1 MLPNPGKKENFRK
14 KCQGQKITEKCHRK
28 TSQEIKEKKTMLT
41 QFLCYLTDFFLYKTL
56 ALVSPALTSI
66 TQVSLTLIPNPSIS
80 NHNPIISSPN
90 L

>member
-1 MLPNPGKKENFRK
+1 MSRTKNHGKMSQENVTGNKRK
-14 KCQGQKITEKCHRK
+14 KDNVNAVSVLFNR
-28 TSQEIKEKKTMLT
+28 L
-41 QFLCYLTDFFLYKTL
+41 LFLYKTL